1 MDYAIGIDLGGTNI
15 KAVAVARDGD
25 VVERSTCAT
34 ADDGTGMWAER
45 VRSVVRT
52 LQGSRGELASAI
64 GIATP
69 GLPAPGG
76 RSIASVSGRL
86 RQLHGL
92 DWTEYLG
99 THRSVPVLNDAQAA
113 LLGEAWLGAAA
124 GRRHVLML
132 TLGTGVGGAIM
143 ADGRLMRG
151 HLGRA
156 GEVGH
161 ISLQFD
167 GPSDSLGIPGSL
179 ETAIGNSTVSA
190 RSGGRY
196 SSTRDL
202 VEAHRAG
209 EPAATEVWTRSVYQ
223 LACAIASLI
232 NIVDPELII
241 IGGGIAA
248 AGPDLFEPLQQ
259 YLEAMEWRPYGVHI
273 PIVPATLG
281 DFAGAIGAARN
292 ALLAGVEVSLR

>member
-15 KAVAVARDGD
+15 KSAAVTREGELL
-25 VVERSTCAT
+25 ERSSAETS
-34 ADDGTGMWAER
+34 DDGSGAWAER
-45 VRSVVRT
+45 VRDEVER
-52 LQGSRGELASAI
+52 LQGRHGHALAV

-76 RSIASVSGRL
+76 RSIASVAGRL

-92 DWTEYLG
+92 DWTEFL
-99 THRSVPVLNDAQAA
+99 RAPERVPVINDAQAA

-124 GRRHVLML
+124 GRRNVLML

-143 ADGRLMRG
+143 SEGRLLRG

-167 GPSDSLGIPGSL
+167 APSDSLGIPGSL
-179 ETAIGNSTVSA
+179 ETAIGNHTVAA
-190 RSGGRY
+190 RSNGRF
-196 SSTRDL
+196 STTREL

-209 EPAATEVWTRSVYQ
+209 DKEATAVWTRSVHQ
-223 LACAIASLI
+223 LACAVASLI

-248 AGPDLFEPLQQ
+248 AGADLFKPLER
-259 YLEAMEWRPYGVHI
+259 YLDDMEWRPYGINI
-273 PIVPATLG
+273 PILPAELG
-281 DFAGAIGAARN
+281 GFAGAIGAARN
-292 ALLAGVEVSLR
+292 ALMAREGGESR